1 MNKFIVFVTVFF
13 TGLLSAQITESR
25 EIADFSKL
33 KVSQSIE
40 VLYTVSN
47 TRSLKI
53 ETDLKEN
60 LPFIKT
66 EVENGTLKVFIDN
79 SGNLGEKK
87 SKKRRWNNNISYKY
101 VKVTVSGPNLS
112 EIKASSSG
120 VVKILNL
127 NKSEYLNITV
137 SSSGSVKGNFE
148 CENASIAAS
157 SSGTFSAELV
167 AKNTSMEASS
177 SGTIALKGR
186 ATHLDCKASSSGDCN
201 LKDFKV
207 ENAMVSGSSSAMIAV
222 QVSKALNAKASS
234 SADIIYYGNP
244 ANVTKDV
251 SSSGSVSKK

>member
-25 EIADFSKL
+25 EIANFSKL

-40 VLYTVSN
+40 VLYTISN
-47 TRSLKI
+47 TRNLKI

-60 LPFIKT
+60 LPFVKT

-79 SGNLGEKK
+79 NGNSAGKK
-87 SKKRRWNNNISYKY
+87 SKKRWNNNISYKY
-101 VKVTVSGPNLS
+101 VKVTISGPHLS
-112 EIKASSSG
+112 EIKASSSAS
-120 VVKILNL
+120 VKVLNA
-127 NKSEYLNITV
+127 NKSEYLNIEV
-137 SSSGSVKGNFE
+137 SSSGSISGNFA
-148 CENASIAAS
+148 CENATIIAS
-157 SSGTFSAELV
+157 SSGTFEGEMA
-167 AKNTSMEASS
+167 AKNTSMEATS
-177 SGTIALKGR
+177 SGTIRLKGN
-186 ATHLDCKASSSGDCN
+186 ATHLDCKANSSGDCN

-207 ENAMVSGSSSAMIAV
+207 ENATVSGSSSATVAV
-222 QVSKALNAKASS
+222 HVSKALTAKASS